1 MFCLHCICICA
12 LCLWRP
18 EGGGDGSLEPELW
31 SWVITQVLA
40 IKSRTSARA
49 AGALKHEPSLQ
60 SPVLLLICNFLVTGD
75 AECHPMALGTILCLS
90 FERCLFLFLLYFKW
104 VIYVF
109 AAEFSMYFGYY
120 LLTRS
125 KACTCILHCKGL
137 LLLWGPFSL
146 CSVLRPHLPGFSS
159 VVCASPAIFKASS
172 PRSMLGSVSL
182 GAVIFLFL
190 FLLFLCILHILI
202 L

>member
-1 MFCLHCICICA
+1 MCESIIH
-12 LCLWRP
+12 
-18 EGGGDGSLEPELW
+18 
-31 SWVITQVLA
+31 
-40 IKSRTSARA
+40 
-49 AGALKHEPSLQ
+49 
-60 SPVLLLICNFLVTGD
+60 LLTGF
-75 AECHPMALGTILCLS
+75 S
-90 FERCLFLFLLYFKW
+90 K
-104 VIYVF
+104 
-109 AAEFSMYFGYY
+109 FSMYFGYY

-137 LLLWGPFSL
+137 LLLRGPFSL

-190 FLLFLCILHILI
+190 FLLWGTEGTRSYLSQTAYVAKDDLELQILLPLLLESLDCRHTSPATTSQCRPH
-202 L
+202 